1 MGSQIRGRGFL
12 DLVHRPVRHYS
23 HRLAHDRIDRPVCG
37 NTSARQWRRMGD
49 NSAHCCDRGEF
60 GQFFIE
66 EHPARAVRSSDH
78 ASAAAR
84 AAHRRIHRSRVSRQ
98 APHDSGLPLRSGQR
112 MAIYVDHTHLGR
124 HVTGLER
131 ITLELFSPGALAPL
145 EIVPITAHGTRQ
157 MVTTQTFGLPMRLAA
172 SSSILLCPGF
182 PPSPLLRPFASRVLP
197 YIHDVFL
204 LSRPADLNRRA
215 RLYMAAPFKLALHRY
230 PRFLANSSDTRRKL
244 AAHCRPDA
252 AITLYRPP
260 VRNVFDLESKER
272 AERDTQPLRLLAL
285 GTVEPRKNFV
295 AAARII
301 SALRAHGFPGA
312 TLHIVGRRGW
322 GDDWRTLEA
331 CPGGTLHGYQP
342 SGRVRQLLHDADIFI
357 CTSHDEGL
365 GLPLLE
371 AQYGGLPIVAP
382 DAAIFHEVLDASG
395 IFVDPAEPAT

>member
-1 MGSQIRGRGFL
+1 
-12 DLVHRPVRHYS
+12 
-23 HRLAHDRIDRPVCG
+23 
-37 NTSARQWRRMGD
+37 
-49 NSAHCCDRGEF
+49 
-60 GQFFIE
+60 
-66 EHPARAVRSSDH
+66 
-78 ASAAAR
+78 
-84 AAHRRIHRSRVSRQ
+84 
-98 APHDSGLPLRSGQR
+98 

-131 ITLELFSPGALAPL
+131 ITLELFSPAALAPL

-157 MVTTQTFGLPMRLAA
+157 MVTTQTFGLPLRLAT

-204 LSRPADLNRRA
+204 LSRPAELNRRA
-215 RLYMAAPFKLALHRY
+215 RLYMAAPFKLALRRY
-230 PRFLANSSDTRRKL
+230 PRFLANSNDTRRKL

-252 AITLYRPP
+252 AITLYRPS

-272 AERDTQPLRLLAL
+272 TGREPQPLRLVAL

-295 AAARII
+295 AAARITG
-301 SALRAHGFPGA
+301 ALRTQGFPEA
-312 TLHIVGRRGW
+312 TLDIVGRQGW
-322 GDDWRTLEA
+322 GDNWRTLEA
-331 CPGGTLHGYQP
+331 FPGVTLHGYQP

-371 AQYGGLPIVAP
+371 AQYAGLPIVAP
-382 DAAIFHEVLDASG
+382 DSAIFHEVLDASG
-395 IFVDPAEPAT
+395 IFVDPADPTAAAAKIAAMLSHRQWRSRYIALAAQNLKRWNALAAADRDAVICLIAEIAGRQLSARTPYRNDSIVEH

>member
-1 MGSQIRGRGFL
+1 
-12 DLVHRPVRHYS
+12 
-23 HRLAHDRIDRPVCG
+23 
-37 NTSARQWRRMGD
+37 
-49 NSAHCCDRGEF
+49 
-60 GQFFIE
+60 
-66 EHPARAVRSSDH
+66 
-78 ASAAAR
+78 
-84 AAHRRIHRSRVSRQ
+84 
-98 APHDSGLPLRSGQR
+98 

-131 ITLELFSPGALAPL
+131 ITLELFSPEALAPL
-145 EIVPITAHGTRQ
+145 DVVPVTAHGTRQ

-197 YIHDVFL
+197 YIHDIFL
-204 LSRPADLNRRA
+204 ISRQADLNRRA

-230 PRFLANSSDTRRKL
+230 PRFLTNSRDTRQKL

-260 VRNVFDLESKER
+260 IRNVFDLDSNER
-272 AERDTQPLRLLAL
+272 SERNSEPLRLVAL

-295 AAARII
+295 AAAKIT
-301 SALRAHGFPGA
+301 SALRAQGYPGA
-312 TLHIVGRRGW
+312 TLDIVGRRGW

-331 CPGGTLHGYQP
+331 FPGVTLHGYQTNE
-342 SGRVRQLLHDADIFI
+342 RVKQLLHEADIFI

-371 AQYGGLPIVAP
+371 AQYGGLPIIAP
-382 DAAIFHEVLDASG
+382 DAAIFHEVLDFSG
-395 IFVDPAEPAT
+395 IFVDPADPAAAAVKIAAMLSDRQWRSRYVALAAQNLLRWNALATADRDAVIGLIAGLAGRQASTRPAYRNDSIVER